1 MPTVNESPRVIK
13 MLNLLTGRLIV
24 EKLASMHRFIEE
36 TNISEQLMKMGV
48 TLESQ
53 NTYVT

>member
-24 EKLASMHRFIEE
+24 EKLASMHRLIDE